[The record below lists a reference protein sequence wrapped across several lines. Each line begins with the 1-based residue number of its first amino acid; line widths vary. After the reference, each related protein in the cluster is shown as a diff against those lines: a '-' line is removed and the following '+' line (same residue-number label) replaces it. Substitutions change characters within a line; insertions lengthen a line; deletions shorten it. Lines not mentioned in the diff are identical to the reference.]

1 MMMIAFRHAKK
12 EWEKKKRGMYVA
24 KIKPKE
30 RNMWNHCIGWRVER
44 EPPD

>member
-24 KIKPKE
+24 KIKQK
-30 RNMWNHCIGWRVER
+30 NGTCGITVLDGG
-44 EPPD
+44 